1 MRDTNAWSIRRPA
14 LRVGGIA
21 ATLLAAMP
29 ALCGPLSVSVTH
41 ARSDAGSIRCGLFD
55 RSDTWRQEDRAMRAV
70 AAPIHNATAHC
81 DFGEVPEGDY
91 AVAVFHAEHGE
102 TQIEYGF
109 LGKPKQGVGF
119 SNNPSIAFGAPDFEA
134 ARIRIG
140 REPVNLEITVKY

>member
-1 MRDTNAWSIRRPA
+1 
-14 LRVGGIA
+14 
-21 ATLLAAMP
+21 
-29 ALCGPLSVSVTH
+29 
-41 ARSDAGSIRCGLFD
+41 
-55 RSDTWRQEDRAMRAV
+55 MRAV

-140 REPVNLEITVKY
+140 REPVNLEITLKY